1 VGVAKLPLPF
11 SINIGTSL
19 PGLSPGTMLFSQLYS
34 TFGVYAT
41 CNFARTCWEMVEQEV
56 VRQYMRAGRESA
68 VQGLVLLVRQ
78 AD

>member
-1 VGVAKLPLPF
+1 
-11 SINIGTSL
+11 
-19 PGLSPGTMLFSQLYS
+19 MLFSQLYS

>member
-1 VGVAKLPLPF
+1 
-11 SINIGTSL
+11 
-19 PGLSPGTMLFSQLYS
+19 
-34 TFGVYAT
+34 
-41 CNFARTCWEMVEQEV
+41 MVEQEV